1 MHSQEPPAASEPV
14 ADDATPAPEEPQ
26 YPAHWEADVVLRDG
40 STARIRPIR
49 PDDADA
55 LQRFHAR
62 QSPESTYLR
71 FFAPMERLGDRDLHR
86 FTHVDHVQR
95 VALVLL
101 LGEEIVAVG
110 RFDRIGGGG
119 DAEVA
124 FNVLDV
130 VQGKGLGSVLLE
142 HLAAAAR
149 ELGVRRFVADVLP
162 QNTRMMRVF
171 SDAGY
176 DVDQS
181 FDDGVLSVS
190 FTIRPTDRSLAVLAE
205 REQRAEALSMA
216 GLLDPAA
223 VLVYAAG
230 PDGAAFGE
238 RLRAAIDGGG
248 YAGTL
253 RCVGL
258 PGSPATLPDVADAG
272 PFDLALVAAPAVEVT
287 AILADLAAL
296 GVQGVVVYSGGFT
309 TATHEGRVTQRVLVR
324 AAREAGLRLVGPHS
338 FGLVTGGDHGHLNA
352 TLAPRP
358 LREGAVGLFCQ
369 SGAAG
374 LALVT
379 GAADRDLG
387 VASFLSAGHRV
398 DVSGNDTM
406 QFWLADP
413 RTRVSALRFESIGNP
428 RKFSRVARR
437 LSEKGP
443 VITMIAGT
451 TGQLNPPGH
460 AVRISREPPRA
471 LDELMRQAGVIRAE
485 TIPELLDLATLFSE
499 QPLPAGGRV
508 LVLTNSGTQGAVIA
522 ELLDGGGLRVAG
534 APVALPPTAGPGA
547 YRDVVDAAL
556 ARDDWDAA
564 IVAYVPI
571 LDDEG
576 AAVAPEIARL
586 AAAGGR
592 TTVACV
598 FGIAGLA
605 PELAADGVRVPGF
618 ATVEAATHGL
628 VEAVRYHEWR
638 SADRGRR
645 IDPVDVDRR
654 RAKELVQAELAGLPR
669 GTTRRLSPERTSEL
683 LAAYGL
689 HKWPE
694 ITVTDADS
702 AVAAAEELGWPVA
715 LKTSD
720 EVLRHRADLGGVR
733 LDLSTPAEL
742 REAFAQGEA
751 RVQAMKRRGTT
762 FDVQSMA
769 PTGAACVVRATEDEL
784 YGPIISAGLGG
795 DAVELLGDVSYR
807 VPPLTDVDALEM
819 VRSLRAS
826 ARLFG
831 HRGLPALDVDAL
843 TAVIGRISVLKDE
856 LAEVASITLNPV
868 LVAETGA
875 AILGARVDVAHPAR
889 GDAARRVLP

>member
-1 MHSQEPPAASEPV
+1 MHSQEPAAASEPRA
-14 ADDATPAPEEPQ
+14 ADGVEPGAPE

-62 QSPESTYLR
+62 QSPESIYLR
-71 FFAPMERLGDRDLHR
+71 FFAPLERLPDRDLHR
-86 FTHVDHVQR
+86 FTNVDHSDR

-101 LGEEIVAVG
+101 LGDDIVAVG
-110 RFDRIGGGG
+110 RFDRVGGG

-124 FNVLDV
+124 FNVLDD

-142 HLAAAAR
+142 HLAAAGR

-162 QNTRMMRVF
+162 QNTRMVRVF

-176 DVDQS
+176 DVDQAL
-181 FDDGVLSVS
+181 DDGVLAVS

-216 GLLDPAA
+216 GLLDPGA

-230 PDGAAFGE
+230 PDGVRFGE
-238 RLRAAIDGGG
+238 RLRTAIEGGD
-248 YAGTL
+248 YAGTV

-258 PGSPATLPDVADAG
+258 PGGPATLADVADAG
-272 PFDLALVAAPAVEVT
+272 PFDLALVAAPAVGVP
-287 AILADLAAL
+287 AMLADLAGL
-296 GVQGVVVYSGGFT
+296 GVHGVVLYSGGFT

-338 FGLVTGGDHGHLNA
+338 FGLVTGGANGHLNA
-352 TLAPRP
+352 TTSQRP
-358 LREGAVGLFCQ
+358 LREGTVGLFCQ

-374 LALVT
+374 LAMVT
-379 GAADRDLG
+379 GAAERDLG
-387 VASFLSAGHRV
+387 VSSFLSAGHRV

-406 QFWLADP
+406 QFWLADE

-437 LSEKGP
+437 LSGKGP

-460 AVRISREPPRA
+460 AVRISREPRRA
-471 LDELMRQAGVIRAE
+471 LDELMRQAGVISAE

-499 QPLPAGGRV
+499 QPLPAGRRV
-508 LVLTNSGTQGAVIA
+508 LVLTNSGTQAAVIA
-522 ELLDGGGLRVAG
+522 ELLGGGGLQVAG
-534 APVALPPTAGPGA
+534 SPIALVPSAGPAA
-547 YRDVVDAAL
+547 YREVIDAAL

-571 LDDEG
+571 LDDVG
-576 AAVAPEIARL
+576 SAVGPEIARL
-586 AAAGGR
+586 AERSGR

-598 FGIAGLA
+598 FGTAGLT
-605 PELAADGVRVPGF
+605 PELATAQVRVPGF
-618 ATVEAATHGL
+618 STVEAATHAL
-628 VEAVRYHEWR
+628 VQAARYQDWR

-645 IDPVDVDRR
+645 VDPDDIDRR
-654 RAKELVQAELAGLPR
+654 RAKELVQAELADLPR
-669 GTTRRLSPERTSEL
+669 GLTKRLSPERAAEL
-683 LAAYGL
+683 LATHGL
-689 HKWPE
+689 HKWRE
-694 ITVTDADS
+694 VTVTGADA
-702 AVAAAEELGWPVA
+702 AVTAAEELGWPVA

-733 LDLSTPAEL
+733 LDLSNPAEL
-742 REAFAQGEA
+742 REAFTQSEA
-751 RVQAMKRRGTT
+751 RVRAMVGRGTT

-769 PTGAACVVRATEDEL
+769 PTGAACVIRATEDEL

-819 VRSLRAS
+819 IRSLRAS

-831 HRGLPALDVDAL
+831 HRGLPALDIAAL
-843 TAVIGRISVLKDE
+843 TDVIGRVSVLKDE
-856 LAEVASITLNPV
+856 LAEVTSITLNPV
-868 LVAETGA
+868 LVSETGA
-875 AILGARVDVAHPAR
+875 AILGAAVDVGHPAR